1 MALAK
6 AMMPYA
12 KIIFWPIESNPNPNH
27 RYFKGDG
34 QRTIPLP
41 TGAFKALS
49 PGEAVSLVVL
59 DMIGTAA
66 LLEQLAEESAELA
79 QAALKMARKLRNENP
94 TPKTHADCVSNLQE
108 EIADVELCISILPAA
123 LYDPAEVGKTMT
135 AKHRRW
141 NERLH
146 DEKLW
151 EVDNHED

>member
-49 PGEAVSLVVL
+49 PGEAVSLV
-59 DMIGTAA
+59 DIAGG
-66 LLEQLAEESAELA
+66 
-79 QAALKMARKLRNENP
+79 
-94 TPKTHADCVSNLQE
+94 ADN
-108 EIADVELCISILPAA
+108 A
-123 LYDPAEVGKTMT
+123 
-135 AKHRRW
+135 
-141 NERLH
+141 
-146 DEKLW
+146 
-151 EVDNHED
+151 

>member
-1 MALAK
+1 
-6 AMMPYA
+6 MP
-12 KIIFWPIESNPNPNH
+12 
-27 RYFKGDG
+27 DD
-34 QRTIPLP
+34 
-41 TGAFKALS
+41 
-49 PGEAVSLVVL
+49 VL
-59 DMIGTAA
+59 EMIGTAA

-79 QAALKMARKLRNENP
+79 QAALKMARQLRNENP

-123 LYDPAEVGKTMT
+123 LHDPAEVGKTIT

-151 EVDNHED
+151 EVDSHED